1 MGFSI
6 KIVSHN
12 FNFISYMFYIISKIE
27 YARFTSAV
35 WSSTFRF
42 DF

>member
-1 MGFSI
+1 MGSTI

-27 YARFTSAV
+27 YARFTSV
-35 WSSTFRF
+35 LWSGNVRG
-42 DF
+42 